1 MTPTDNKKKD
11 DDDTLQF
18 ELEGGLHNNNNKAT
32 KEIMSELTE
41 ADVGALTVAK
51 LKEQLDKRGVSY
63 EKKDLKA
70 TLAAKLRDVLSSS
83 SGSKKKDDDD
93 DRKDDD
99 DQQQQEVPPP
109 PGAAKKRKA
118 EEETEE
124 EEEEEEEEKKTTKEE
139 STKKKV
145 VIAKKK
151 KAKTK
156 DEEEEEKKEF
166 SDDDDDDDD
175 EKDYEKDEK
184 LSKESLIP
192 DATNP
197 ENCTMTVYIKGNE
210 GRLIGKKGETLKY
223 IEGRFRASIKLDR
236 DNGTCAVK
244 GPTAEMEE
252 CKKIIQEV
260 CETGSIADRPISQQG
275 PVLKEHETLN
285 GISAA
290 NVNAFSIDEESLP
303 EELRGMPND
312 QEVAIEIPCPGQEG
326 RVIGRGG
333 ATIRD
338 IERVSGANLKVVKG
352 SGICNVQGKRIDV
365 IRARQVVLETMAL
378 EKDTFG
384 MQQQQQQ
391 YQQQQMMTP
400 SQYAAMQMGGGGGG
414 VYGGYQGASVYGQQQ
429 QTGSGMGSGGNNI
442 NPIVPEGQTRIVIPT
457 QGHEGRIIGKGGAH
471 VKLLRDRTGCDV
483 QMDRSKQP
491 VTCVITGTAAN
502 VKECERLV
510 NEAIEKANQT
520 FGPNG
525 SKMYTAQQQQQQQQY
540 NMVYGQQA
548 TAAPVNV
555 YGAAPQQQQVYG
567 AAAATTAIPQ
577 VYGAAVPQQQ
587 QQQQQQL
594 MQQYQQYYQQ
604 QQVYAAP
611 QQQEYDPSQPQ
622 SAATA
627 AAAASDWAT
636 YYSDGK
642 PYYHNSKTGETKWA

>member
-32 KEIMSELTE
+32 KELMSELTE

-124 EEEEEEEEKKTTKEE
+124 EEEEKKTTKEE

-166 SDDDDDDDD
+166 SDDDDDDD

>member
-32 KEIMSELTE
+32 KELMSELTE

-118 EEETEE
+118 EEETED
-124 EEEEEEEEKKTTKEE
+124 EEEEEKKTTKEE

-400 SQYAAMQMGGGGGG
+400 SQYAAMQMGGGGGS

-587 QQQQQQL
+587 QQQQQL

>member
-1 MTPTDNKKKD
+1 
-11 DDDTLQF
+11 
-18 ELEGGLHNNNNKAT
+18 
-32 KEIMSELTE
+32 
-41 ADVGALTVAK
+41 
-51 LKEQLDKRGVSY
+51 
-63 EKKDLKA
+63 
-70 TLAAKLRDVLSSS
+70 
-83 SGSKKKDDDD
+83 
-93 DRKDDD
+93 
-99 DQQQQEVPPP
+99 
-109 PGAAKKRKA
+109 
-118 EEETEE
+118 
-124 EEEEEEEEKKTTKEE
+124 
-139 STKKKV
+139 
-145 VIAKKK
+145 
-151 KAKTK
+151 
-156 DEEEEEKKEF
+156 
-166 SDDDDDDDD
+166 
-175 EKDYEKDEK
+175 
-184 LSKESLIP
+184 
-192 DATNP
+192 
-197 ENCTMTVYIKGNE
+197 MTVYIKGNE

-285 GISAA
+285 RISAA

-400 SQYAAMQMGGGGGG
+400 SQYAAMQMGGGGGS

-587 QQQQQQL
+587 QQQQQL

>member
-1 MTPTDNKKKD
+1 
-11 DDDTLQF
+11 
-18 ELEGGLHNNNNKAT
+18 
-32 KEIMSELTE
+32 MSSEELTE

-70 TLAAKLRDVLSSS
+70 TLAAKLRDVLSS
-83 SGSKKKDDDD
+83 KDDDD
-93 DRKDDD
+93 RNDDD
-99 DQQQQEVPPP
+99 VDTPAAKKEQQQEVPPP
-109 PGAAKKRKA
+109 PGAAEKERKETRDAKKRKVA
-118 EEETEE
+118 S
-124 EEEEEEEEKKTTKEE
+124 EEEEEEEEKTKEE
-139 STKKKV
+139 SNKKKTV
-145 VIAKKK
+145 SIAKK

-166 SDDDDDDDD
+166 SDDDD
-175 EKDYEKDEK
+175 EKDEK

-275 PVLKEHETLN
+275 AVLKEHETLN

-303 EELRGMPND
+303 EELRGIPND

-400 SQYAAMQMGGGGGG
+400 SQYAAMQMGGGGGS
-414 VYGGYQGASVYGQQQ
+414 VYGGYQGASVYGQQ

-525 SKMYTAQQQQQQQQY
+525 SKMYNAQQQQQQQQY

-577 VYGAAVPQQQ
+577 VYSAAVPQQ

-622 SAATA
+622 AAATA

>member
-1 MTPTDNKKKD
+1 
-11 DDDTLQF
+11 
-18 ELEGGLHNNNNKAT
+18 
-32 KEIMSELTE
+32 MSELTE

-83 SGSKKKDDDD
+83 SQKKDDDD
-93 DRKDDD
+93 HRNDVVDTPATAKKE
-99 DQQQQEVPPP
+99 QQEKERKETR
-109 PGAAKKRKA
+109 GAKKRKA
-118 EEETEE
+118 EEESEE
-124 EEEEEEEEKKTTKEE
+124 EEEEEEEEKTTKEE
-139 STKKKV
+139 STKKKTV
-145 VIAKKK
+145 SIAKK

-175 EKDYEKDEK
+175 DDEKDEK

-275 PVLKEHETLN
+275 AVLKEHETLN

-303 EELRGMPND
+303 EELRGIPND

-400 SQYAAMQMGGGGGG
+400 SQYAAMQMGGGGGS
-414 VYGGYQGASVYGQQQ
+414 VYGGYQGASVYGQQ

-525 SKMYTAQQQQQQQQY
+525 SKMYNAQQQQQQQQY

-577 VYGAAVPQQQ
+577 VYSAAVPQQ

-622 SAATA
+622 AAATA

>member
-1 MTPTDNKKKD
+1 LTPTDNKKKD

-32 KEIMSELTE
+32 KELMSELTE

-118 EEETEE
+118 EEET
-124 EEEEEEEEKKTTKEE
+124 EEEEEEEKKTTKEE

-587 QQQQQQL
+587 QQQQQL

>member
-32 KEIMSELTE
+32 KELMSELTE

-118 EEETEE
+118 EEET
-124 EEEEEEEEKKTTKEE
+124 EEEEEEEKKTTKEE

-400 SQYAAMQMGGGGGG
+400 SQYAAMQMGGGGGS

>member
-32 KEIMSELTE
+32 KELMSELTE

-83 SGSKKKDDDD
+83 GSKKKDDDD
-93 DRKDDD
+93 DRKDD

-109 PGAAKKRKA
+109 PGAAKKRKS
-118 EEETEE
+118 EEETE

-166 SDDDDDDDD
+166 SDDDDDDDDD

-400 SQYAAMQMGGGGGG
+400 SQYAAMQMGGGGGS

-587 QQQQQQL
+587 QQQQQL

>member
-32 KEIMSELTE
+32 KELMSELTE

-124 EEEEEEEEKKTTKEE
+124 EEEEEKKTTKEE

-166 SDDDDDDDD
+166 SDDDDDDD